1 MSRKTNNQAMLNR
14 RRFMQGSAMSLAAG
28 AGLGAGPPVGSY
40 ANLSLAAQLNQGHP
54 LAPRAGHFPAK
65 ADHLIVFF
73 MTGGMSHV
81 DTFDHKPKLNTDA
94 GKKIGKHV
102 IKPTQYKFKPRGQ
115 SGKMVSEL
123 FTETGAVIDDMCL
136 IHSIFNESGGHSA
149 ATLGM
154 HTGSITIPMPSIGSW
169 ISYGLG
175 TYNTNL
181 PPFVVFAAKEPYNAY
196 QCWDSNFLPGFH
208 TGTRVIPGANPI
220 PNLRSPVK
228 SVKRRELERLMLQDL
243 NRAHLKKHE
252 VNQQL
257 RSRMTNF
264 NTAWGLMKQAPEAFD
279 ASKESDETL
288 KMYGM
293 KRGDQKSFAWQCLS
307 ARRLIERGVRV
318 IELFDVGSNSNWDS
332 HGNIEDHR
340 KLAKKIDQPIA
351 GLIKDLK
358 QRGLLERTLIVGCT
372 EFGRT
377 PWQDSNPK
385 GRGHHASA
393 FTCFLAGGGAKP
405 GLSYGESDDLGNKVA
420 KDRVHINDFHA
431 TILALMGLDHQKL
444 TYRYSG
450 RDFRLTDLGGN
461 VIKEVVS

>member
-1 MSRKTNNQAMLNR
+1 MSHRKTFNR
-14 RRFMQGSAMSLAAG
+14 RRFLKDTALSLTAGAAAAG
-28 AGLGAGPPVGSY
+28 LSQH
-40 ANLSLAAQLNQGHP
+40 ANLSLAAQLNSGHP
-54 LAPRAGHFPAK
+54 LAPQRSHFPPK

-81 DTFDHKPKLNTDA
+81 DTFDHKPRLNKDA
-94 GKKIGKHV
+94 GKKLGKKV
-102 IKPTQYKFKPRGQ
+102 IKATPYKFKPRGQ

-123 FTETGAVIDDMCL
+123 FTEVGSVIDELCL
-136 IHSIFNESGGHSA
+136 IHSIWNESGGHSA

-175 TYNTNL
+175 TINTNL

-208 TGTRVIPGANPI
+208 TGTRVIPGPMPI
-220 PNLRSPVK
+220 PHLHSPTR
-228 SVKRRELERLMLQDL
+228 SVKRRDLERQMLADL

-257 RSRMTNF
+257 RDRMTNF
-264 NTAWGLMKQAPEAFD
+264 NTAWGLMQQAPEAFD
-279 ASKESDETL
+279 ASKESDATL

-293 KRGDQKSFAWQCLS
+293 KRGDQKSFAWQCL
-307 ARRLIERGVRV
+307 ATRRLIERGVRV
-318 IELFDVGSNSNWDS
+318 VELFDVGSNTNWDS

-340 KLAKKIDQPIA
+340 RLARNIDRPIA
-351 GLIKDLK
+351 ALIKDLK
-358 QRGLLERTLIVGCT
+358 QRGLLDRTLIVGCT

-385 GRGHHASA
+385 GRGHHARA

-405 GLSYGESDDLGNKVA
+405 GLSYGESDDLGSEVA
-420 KDRVHINDFHA
+420 RDKVHIHDFHA
-431 TILALMGLDHQKL
+431 TILHLMGLDHKKL

-450 RDFRLTDLGGN
+450 RDFRLTDVAGN
-461 VIKEVVS
+461 VIGPVVS